1 MPCLAHFPIKYE
13 NQIIKEYSDKI
24 YDLLKSNKFDI
35 VLDDRKESPGV
46 KFSDADLLGFPIRII
61 ISEKLIEQNMI
72 EIKLRNSEESIK
84 IENKKLIDYL
94 KK

>member
-1 MPCLAHFPIKYE
+1 
-13 NQIIKEYSDKI
+13 
-24 YDLLKSNKFDI
+24 
-35 VLDDRKESPGV
+35 
-46 KFSDADLLGFPIRII
+46 
-61 ISEKLIEQNMI
+61 MI